1 MISFLMKISTLD
13 PVKIVNKYAIFSNQ
27 PDDLLFNKDLLNKPL
42 FCAGNLREIGKE
54 VYNYKIGDF
63 LGYFSPNQELE
74 LEISAN
80 LTVKIPNEDNHRL
93 IFILPYALH
102 AMNIIRRINPKLG
115 ETVLLIGKN
124 FFITLLKKL
133 FASSGAE
140 VFVSSKKNYERIPS
154 SVNIALISPGANE
167 NINFLKECK
176 IERKYELTQFN
187 IYDGGLDDPNYIRGI
202 KYPYSYVRWQYKT
215 NLYYFIDLVVKNRIN
230 LDFLKLREK
239 HYSNIGE
246 LSEHIGSLE
255 ENSLLLFKLQ
265 N

>member
-1 MISFLMKISTLD
+1 MTISILD
-13 PVKIVNKYAIFSNQ
+13 PVKIANKYAIFSNQ
-27 PDDLLFNKDLLNKPL
+27 PDDLLFNKDLLNKPI
-42 FCAGNLREIGKE
+42 FCAGILREIGNE

-74 LEISAN
+74 IEISSN

-102 AMNIIRRINPKLG
+102 AMNIMRRINPKLG
-115 ETVLLIGKN
+115 ETVLLIGEN

-133 FASSGAE
+133 FVFSGAE
-140 VFVSSKKNYERIPS
+140 VFVTSEKAYEQIPS
-154 SVNIALISPGANE
+154 QVNIALISPGANE
-167 NINFLKECK
+167 NTNFLNECK

-215 NLYYFIDLVVKNRIN
+215 NLYYFIDLIVKNRIN
-230 LDFLKLREK
+230 LDFFKFLEIQF
-239 HYSNIGE
+239 SNIDE
-246 LSEHIGSLE
+246 LSEHIGSLK
-255 ENSLLLFKLQ
+255 ENSLVLFKLQ

>member
-1 MISFLMKISTLD
+1 MKMSILD
-13 PVKIVNKYAIFSNQ
+13 PVKIANKYAIFSNQ

-42 FCAGNLREIGKE
+42 FCAGILREIGNE

-80 LTVKIPNEDNHRL
+80 LTVKIPNEENHGL

-102 AMNIIRRINPKLG
+102 AMNILRKINPKLG
-115 ETVLLIGKN
+115 ETVLLIGEN
-124 FFITLLKKL
+124 FFTTLLKQL
-133 FASSGAE
+133 FVSSGAE
-140 VFVSSKKNYERIPS
+140 VFVRSKKVNEWIPS
-154 SVNIALISPGANE
+154 SINIALISPGTNE
-167 NINFLKECK
+167 NTDFLKECK

-215 NLYYFIDLVVKNRIN
+215 NLYFFIDLIVKNKIN
-230 LDFLKLREK
+230 LDFLNILEK
-239 HYSNIGE
+239 QFSNIDQ
-246 LSEHIGSLE
+246 LSEYISSLK
-255 ENSLLLFKLQ
+255 ENTLALFILQ
-265 N
+265 K